1 MSDHRLEIP
10 CPVQVGRR
18 PLLAVLSLS
27 FRVKLAINLVTKERV
42 AIKLMNYRI
51 DEACLDRAEEQKVM
65 EVFLNEV
72 RMASMARHR
81 NVV

>member
-1 MSDHRLEIP
+1 M
-10 CPVQVGRR
+10 
-18 PLLAVLSLS
+18 
-27 FRVKLAINLVTKERV
+27 KLAINLATNERV
-42 AIKLMNYRI
+42 AIKLMNHRI
-51 DEACLDRAEEQKVM
+51 DETSLDHPQDQRVL